1 MGSGIRDRLGVDSGW
16 PAPGKDEILASISL
30 PPPKPNSRSTY
41 HKILDREA
49 WTHAV
54 ASAAIVL
61 EMDGEISKSVRIV
74 LGGVAPIRWRLEK
87 VEAMFW
93 RASGSRWN
101 WLLAL
106 AKPLSKVRTLWP
118 KNAYKVPLTKA
129 LVRPMVWLVQR
140 A

>member
-1 MGSGIRDRLGVDSGW
+1 
-16 PAPGKDEILASISL
+16 
-30 PPPKPNSRSTY
+30 
-41 HKILDREA
+41 
-49 WTHAV
+49 
-54 ASAAIVL
+54 
-61 EMDGEISKSVRIV
+61 MDGEISKSVRIV

-129 LVRPMVWLVQR
+129 LVRPMVWL